1 MVKVVFLGLQTM
13 KFLHFLSFVGHFS
26 LPGSRSTDPIESG
39 PETLVL
45 QTIGY
50 NSFLET
56 DPLRERVRIGS
67 WIFF

>member
-1 MVKVVFLGLQTM
+1 MIFLTFCL
-13 KFLHFLSFVGHFS
+13 LWVIFS
-26 LPGSRSTDPIESG
+26 LPGSGSTDPIESG

-50 NSFLET
+50 NRFLET
-56 DPLRERVRIGS
+56 DTLRKRVGKCS